1 MKVKYLILGAGISGL
16 AFASKIKNND
26 YIIIEK
32 EETAGGLCRTHKVDG
47 YTWDFAGHFF
57 HFKNEETKKFFEPAL
72 GDKKC
77 IKQRK
82 NTKIYI
88 DGKYIDYPFQRNI
101 HQLDKKDFIDCLYH
115 LYFRKEKANYD
126 SFKDMLLGKFGEGI
140 CNRFLI
146 PYNEKLYACD
156 LNNLDKDA
164 MGRFFPYADVED
176 IIRNMKESNSNSY
189 NDIFEYPVEGA
200 QTVIEFLEQLVERN
214 KLKLDEKVTSIDRYR
229 KVVNTNKVEYEYQ
242 YLINTI
248 PFNQFIDLCK
258 IKLINKLS
266 WNKVLVFN
274 IGFDL
279 PSLDKSIHWIYYP
292 DRSINFYRVGFYNNI
307 LLQDKLSIYVEIGYS
322 QNQNVDINKE
332 FEITLYNLKKCGLI
346 KDHKV
351 ISYEPIVID
360 PAYVHIAKKN
370 IDEVNKTISQL
381 NEADIYTLGRYGAWT
396 YCSMEDCYMAAIDL
410 AENLQKKG

>member
-1 MKVKYLILGAGISGL
+1 
-16 AFASKIKNND
+16 
-26 YIIIEK
+26 
-32 EETAGGLCRTHKVDG
+32 
-47 YTWDFAGHFF
+47 
-57 HFKNEETKKFFEPAL
+57 
-72 GDKKC
+72 
-77 IKQRK
+77 
-82 NTKIYI
+82 
-88 DGKYIDYPFQRNI
+88 
-101 HQLDKKDFIDCLYH
+101 
-115 LYFRKEKANYD
+115 
-126 SFKDMLLGKFGEGI
+126 MLLGKFGEGI

-189 NDIFEYPVEGA
+189 NETFEYPVEGA

-214 KLKLDEKVTSIDRYR
+214 KVKLDEKVTSIDRYR
-229 KVVNTNKVEYEYQ
+229 KVVNTNKGEYEYQ

-292 DRSINFYRVGFYNNI
+292 DRAINFYRVGFYNNI

-322 QNQNVDINKE
+322 QNQNIDINKE
-332 FEITLYNLKKCGLI
+332 FEITLYNLKKCGVI

-370 IDEVNKTISQL
+370 IDEVNKIISRL